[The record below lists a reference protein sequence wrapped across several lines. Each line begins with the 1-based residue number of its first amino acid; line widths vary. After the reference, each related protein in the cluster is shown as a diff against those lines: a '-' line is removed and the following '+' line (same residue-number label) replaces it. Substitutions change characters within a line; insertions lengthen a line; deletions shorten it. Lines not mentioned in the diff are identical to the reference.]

1 VVFVTARE
9 KYAVQAFQVAALDYL
24 VKPVDP
30 ERLADTVDRINKQ
43 AASRRG
49 LPENVSERDDD
60 EPYADE
66 ADSAAVLGLDD
77 SVSVPLAD
85 KTTSG
90 VVTVGE
96 ICWIESLR
104 TFTRV
109 ALKGPPRV
117 VLFRRRLSDWDKILP
132 AGSFSRVGRSY
143 LVQIALADQ
152 VEWNSRHETRVTFGD
167 GVEPLTLG
175 RLPAMRLREILGGTA

>member
-1 VVFVTARE
+1 
-9 KYAVQAFQVAALDYL
+9 

-30 ERLADTVDRINKQ
+30 ERLAGTVDRINKQ

-49 LPENVSERDDD
+49 LPENASERDD
-60 EPYADE
+60 EPDADE
-66 ADSAAVLGLDD
+66 TDSLPVLGLDD

-85 KTTSG
+85 MPTSG
-90 VVTVGE
+90 VVTVGD

-104 TFTRV
+104 NFTRV

-117 VLFRRRLSDWDKILP
+117 VLFRRRLSGWDRILP
-132 AGSFSRVGRSY
+132 GRAFARIGRSY

-152 VEWNSRHETRVTFGD
+152 VEWNSRRETRVTFGD
-167 GVEPLTLG
+167 GVEPLALG
-175 RLPAMRLREILGGTA
+175 RLPAMRLRKILGGTA